1 MAVRVEELVKEW
13 SNIHFVAYL
22 YICIG
27 KSDYSLVDE
36 EISEII
42 DKLKDKLNSEE
53 ETKDAY
59 EKALK
64 VYNSQ
69 SDTEIISFIKIHT
82 KDFFKSDDDR
92 KKTLQ
97 DLEDI
102 MEADGIIKD
111 VEMIMYRFIKKTL
124 G

>member
-1 MAVRVEELVKEW
+1 MSKIDDLINDW
-13 SNIHFVAYL
+13 GHMHFVAYL

-42 DKLKDKLNSEE
+42 DKLNDFMPSEE
-53 ETKDAY
+53 SKDVY
-59 EKALK
+59 EKAMK
-64 VYNSQ
+64 VYNLQ
-69 SDTEIISFIKIHT
+69 SDTEIISFIKRHT
-82 KDFFKSDDDR
+82 SRFSHSEEE
-92 KKTLQ
+92 KKKILQ

-111 VEMIMYRFIKKTL
+111 VEMIMYRFVKKTL
-124 G
+124 S

>member
-1 MAVRVEELVKEW
+1 MGNRVEDLIKDW
-13 SNIHFVAYL
+13 QRIHYVAYL

-42 DKLKDKLNSEE
+42 DKLGDKWSDT
-53 ETKDAY
+53 ETKEAY
-59 EKALK
+59 EKAMK
-64 VYNSQ
+64 VYTLQ
-69 SDTEIISFIKIHT
+69 SDTEIISFIKMHT
-82 KDFFKSDDDR
+82 KDFFNSEEERKSL
-92 KKTLQ
+92 LQ
-97 DLEDI
+97 DIEDI

-124 G
+124 A

>member
-1 MAVRVEELVKEW
+1 MSKVEELVKNWE
-13 SNIHFVAYL
+13 NIHFVAYL

-36 EISEII
+36 EITEII
-42 DKLKDKLNSEE
+42 DKLKEKMPNSDTEN
-53 ETKDAY
+53 AY

-64 VYNSQ
+64 VYNMQ
-69 SDTEIISFIKIHT
+69 SDTEIISFIKLHT
-82 KDFFKSDDDR
+82 NDFFNTEDDR
-92 KKTLQ
+92 KKVLQ

-124 G
+124 A

>member
-1 MAVRVEELVKEW
+1 MSKVEELVENW
-13 SNIHFVAYL
+13 QNIHFVAYL

-36 EISEII
+36 EINEII
-42 DKLKDKLNSEE
+42 DKLKEKMPNTD
-53 ETKDAY
+53 TKDAY
-59 EKALK
+59 EMALK
-64 VYNSQ
+64 VYNLQ
-69 SDTEIISFIKIHT
+69 SDTEIISFIKLHT
-82 KDFFKSDDDR
+82 NDFFNTENDR
-92 KKTLQ
+92 KKVLQ

-124 G
+124 A

>member
-1 MAVRVEELVKEW
+1 MSRVESLVKDW
-13 SNIHFVAYL
+13 NNINFVAYL

-36 EISEII
+36 EIIEII
-42 DKLKDKLNSEE
+42 EKLKDKLPAEQDPKE
-53 ETKDAY
+53 AY

-64 VYNSQ
+64 VYNLQ
-69 SDTEIISFIKIHT
+69 SDTEVIGFIKIHT
-82 KDFFKSDDDR
+82 NDFFQTDDDR

-124 G
+124 A

>member
-1 MAVRVEELVKEW
+1 MSKIENLVKEW
-13 SNIHFVAYL
+13 SNINFVAYL

-42 DKLKDKLNSEE
+42 DKLKDKVSSEKNANE
-53 ETKDAY
+53 EYD
-59 EKALK
+59 KALK
-64 VYNSQ
+64 VYNLQ
-69 SDTEIISFIKIHT
+69 SDTEIISFIKVHT
-82 KDFFKSDDDR
+82 SDFFKSEDDR

>member
-1 MAVRVEELVKEW
+1 MSKIENLVKEW
-13 SNIHFVAYL
+13 SNINFVAYL

-42 DKLKDKLNSEE
+42 DKLKDKVSSEKNANE
-53 ETKDAY
+53 EYDKS
-59 EKALK
+59 LK
-64 VYNSQ
+64 VYNLQ
-69 SDTEIISFIKIHT
+69 SDTEIISFIKVHT
-82 KDFFKSDDDR
+82 SDFFKSEDDR

>member
-1 MAVRVEELVKEW
+1 MTQKIDELVKDW

-36 EISEII
+36 EIDEII
-42 DKLKDKLNSEE
+42 DKLKNKLTDE
-53 ETKDAY
+53 ETKNAY

-64 VYNSQ
+64 VYNLQ
-69 SDTEIISFIKIHT
+69 SDSEIISFIKMHT
-82 KDFFKSDDDR
+82 NRFFQSDEER
-92 KKTLQ
+92 KKVLQ

-124 G
+124 T

>member
-1 MAVRVEELVKEW
+1 MSKVEELVKNWE
-13 SNIHFVAYL
+13 NIHYVAYL

-36 EISEII
+36 EITEII
-42 DKLKDKLNSEE
+42 DKLKEKMPNSD
-53 ETKDAY
+53 TKNAY

-64 VYNSQ
+64 VYNMQ
-69 SDTEIISFIKIHT
+69 SDTEIISFIKLHT
-82 KDFFKSDDDR
+82 KDFFNTDDDR
-92 KKTLQ
+92 KKVLQ

-124 G
+124 A

>member
-1 MAVRVEELVKEW
+1 MNSKVEDLIKSW
-13 SNIHFVAYL
+13 DNIQFVAYL

-42 DKLKDKLNSEE
+42 EKLSGKLPPK
-53 ETKDAY
+53 ETREAY
-59 EKALK
+59 DEALK
-64 VYNSQ
+64 VYNIQ
-69 SDTEIISFIKIHT
+69 SDTEIINFIKLHT
-82 KDFFKSDDDR
+82 KDFFINDDDR
-92 KKTLQ
+92 KKVLQ

-124 G
+124 A